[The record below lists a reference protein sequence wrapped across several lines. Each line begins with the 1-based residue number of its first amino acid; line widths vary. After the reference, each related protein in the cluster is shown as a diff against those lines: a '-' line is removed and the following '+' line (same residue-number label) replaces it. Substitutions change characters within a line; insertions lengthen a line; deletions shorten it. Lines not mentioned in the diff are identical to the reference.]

1 MSTEYEPQSVL
12 GWVFGIGGTLVGV
25 PIGAFKG
32 GLDSLDGRSFVDSVA
47 DVIGRSFEIG
57 ARFGD
62 KHGGRVVRGV
72 IVGIITQGLFAL
84 PDGLTDHLD
93 G

>member
-1 MSTEYEPQSVL
+1 MSTEYEPQSVM
-12 GWVFGIGGTLVGV
+12 GWLFGIGSSIVGV

-32 GLDSLDGRSFVDSVA
+32 GLDALDGRCFVDSVA

-62 KHGGRVVRGV
+62 KHGGRIVRGV
-72 IVGIITQGLFAL
+72 IVGIITHGLFDL
-84 PDGLTDHLD
+84 PDGVTDLQD
-93 G
+93 S